1 MDPSFKTRV
10 GRLCSKTLSQQTETK
25 LSVVV
30 RAFNSRSCSR
40 GRKIASFE
48 TSLVSGSCLNK
59 KQSGIR
65 DKLA

>member
-1 MDPSFKTRV
+1 MDPSFKTRL

-25 LSVVV
+25 LSIVVH
-30 RAFNSRSCSR
+30 AFNSRNCSR

-48 TSLVSGSCLNK
+48 TSLVTGSCLNK
-59 KQSGIR
+59 EQSEIR